1 LAFITISFTVL
12 KTIFQGALCCKRESR
27 RDGRQYSAI
36 STIEAQVTN
45 EMSNPGFDTDAIGT
59 NANSSIFTNRVFD
72 LLVGCVQANPN
83 LRATFT
89 FPPNGVPT
97 VDLTSTNQMRPI
109 CNDEASAPPNYSDV
123 VCTMPRN

>member
-1 LAFITISFTVL
+1 M
-12 KTIFQGALCCKRESR
+12 
-27 RDGRQYSAI
+27 AI

-45 EMSNPGFDTDAIGT
+45 EMSNPGFNTEAID
-59 NANSSIFTNRVFD
+59 TNRFFD
-72 LLVGCVQANPN
+72 LLVRCVQANPN

-97 VDLTSTNQMRPI
+97 VDLTSMNQMRPI
-109 CNDEASAPPNYSDV
+109 YNDEASAPPNYSDV